1 MNDNSYNAGMNTLDD
16 LRVVGVRSD
25 AASLTVDF
33 EDGRTVTLPLIWFPR
48 LHRATQGQRDDYQI
62 LGFGMGVHWPALD
75 EDLSAKGLA
84 LGWPSVEFLR
94 CGRPAVTSEPQGMH
108 A

>member
-1 MNDNSYNAGMNTLDD
+1 MNDTSCNAGMNTLDD

-25 AASLTVDF
+25 SASLTVDF

-48 LHRATQGQRDDYQI
+48 LHRATQAQRDEFQI
-62 LGFGMGVHWPALD
+62 LGFGMGVHWPSVD

-84 LGWPSVEFLR
+84 LGWPSAEFLR
-94 CGRPAVTSEPQGMH
+94 RGRHAVAPESQEMH